1 MHPHLDLKVLK
12 ISYLYNLL
20 RWDLGIEGRR
30 VENPALG
37 IFEKEIVIRDAF

>member
-1 MHPHLDLKVLK
+1 MLGSQEIENQLF
-12 ISYLYNLL
+12 IQLL
-20 RWDLGIEGRR
+20 RWSLGIKGMR

>member
-1 MHPHLDLKVLK
+1 MYPYWDRKVLK
-12 ISYLYNLL
+12 MSYLYNLL
-20 RWDLGIEGRR
+20 RWALCIEGRR

>member
-1 MHPHLDLKVLK
+1 MLGSQEIENQLF
-12 ISYLYNLL
+12 IQFL
-20 RWDLGIEGRR
+20 RWSLGIEARR